1 MKNIDE
7 IFNAKAKDFY
17 YIGERLQEIREE
29 LHAKDDIEDKRESK
43 YARKNMASSL
53 GVDYN
58 TISNVERG
66 PLSFNTIKLIIYYYT
81 LGYNPIW
88 IITPDNEFIPK
99 QNIGENL
106 VYQADVQE
114 NYKILESK
122 ILEAFMRDSIKI
134 LESSVIG
141 ALSEFKKNI

>member
-29 LHAKDDIEDKRESK
+29 LVANDDVKDKRKSA
-43 YARKNMASSL
+43 YSRKNMAKL
-53 GVDYN
+53 LKIDYQ
-58 TISNVERG
+58 TITNVERG

-88 IITPDNEFIPK
+88 IMTPDNEFIPK

-106 VYQADVQE
+106 VYQEDVQE

-134 LESSVIG
+134 LESSVVD
-141 ALSEFKKNI
+141 ALSEFKKSI